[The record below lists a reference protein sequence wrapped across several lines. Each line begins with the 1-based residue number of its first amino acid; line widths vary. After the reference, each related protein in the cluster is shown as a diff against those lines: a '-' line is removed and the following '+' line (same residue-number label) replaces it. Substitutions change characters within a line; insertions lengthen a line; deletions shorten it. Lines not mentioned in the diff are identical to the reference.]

1 MRRTIKQK
9 CSKRTQKCSK
19 RTQKCSKRTQKCSKR
34 TLKCSKR
41 THKCSKRTHKCSKR
55 KHKKRGGTLFTWF
68 GRDCR
73 GRHCPPPPPRRP
85 PPPPLS
91 QYHLTQNKE
100 WVLMPPH
107 LVPDNEPCGTW
118 NWYLEL
124 LREDKNNL
132 IDKRDGEVE
141 LWFGDDIERY
151 KTYLSETFEDKEDIR
166 IQTGLIELQYNV
178 QNKTIWLEQAIIFKN
193 AEEANCTMDNNNVK
207 VEVKKLVDIRYDA
220 LGDPGGDNRFNPR
233 PVNKPPHKEV
243 ATGNG
248 MLPREY
254 SSDGYSAAAEFS
266 EKGGTGGDYL
276 PGR

>member
-1 MRRTIKQK
+1 MRRTRTHK
-9 CSKRTQKCSK
+9 CIKRTH
-19 RTQKCSKRTQKCSKR
+19 
-34 TLKCSKR
+34 KCSKR

-55 KHKKRGGTLFTWF
+55 TQKCSKRTHKCSKRTHKKRGGMLSKCV

-73 GRHCPPPPPRRP
+73 PPPPRR

-207 VEVKKLVDIRYDA
+207 VEVKKLVDNRYKE
-220 LGDPGGDNRFNPR
+220 LGDPIPLPFEETPEGKRRNDEIKKALAVAKAPQKNNWREPLPTAVLSENSGG
-233 PVNKPPHKEV
+233 
-243 ATGNG
+243 GG
-248 MLPREY
+248 G
-254 SSDGYSAAAEFS
+254 GYFPGKS
-266 EKGGTGGDYL
+266 EL
-276 PGR
+276 